1 MRSSSPQCQGRRA
14 PLGSPII
21 PINPP
26 AAYLRHRVAAAR
38 AHRSRRR
45 ASRLHR
51 LLSLLLFVGLY
62 LAIGREVVQLTRAKA
77 SLFSTQTR
85 AELHGLSKDV
95 EKLAKLHRA
104 AADPSLALPDASQ
117 IPVGDQS
124 ADPDQP

>member
-1 MRSSSPQCQGRRA
+1 
-14 PLGSPII
+14 
-21 PINPP
+21 
-26 AAYLRHRVAAAR
+26 
-38 AHRSRRR
+38 
-45 ASRLHR
+45 
-51 LLSLLLFVGLY
+51 LLFVGLY

-117 IPVGDQS
+117 IPLGDRS